1 MRKLL
6 FILLCSPLISISQ
19 SLIKV
24 DSIKIN
30 QSQIWSGV
38 SFDDGNIR
46 ITTMMPGN
54 TSSNHIF
61 LIDFDTSLNQIGSPI
76 QLTFDADIPSGKSI
90 TDHKHLFVNN
100 ELYVSFSLT
109 QDEDLYLFKTDNYG
123 NRIGNMVTVVS
134 AQPDPTND
142 MILFIS
148 DSLLHILFFRPI
160 SQHNVYTYD
169 LNLNFQQNQVTS
181 STLPHNNI
189 GDAMYKPPFYYMFT
203 GSEFGHNSNLTLT
216 KWNTDWSPAINNPQN
231 ILSSIN
237 GDGNWF
243 STGIVYDGVNNLWIV
258 AFQHIDQATSIN
270 SEHIDIVIFDDN
282 FSELYRMH
290 ATPNQCF
297 RPDLLLLDGYLFLTY
312 DKSGGGVFIHKY
324 LFQSPLSVL
333 TEKNE
338 KNTKPKLI
346 RDMLGKHTISRPNTP
361 LFYIYDDGTVEK
373 RIVIE

>member
-1 MRKLL
+1 MKRLL
-6 FILLCSPLISISQ
+6 LILLCFPLISLSQ

-38 SFDDGNIR
+38 SFDGSNIR

-54 TSSNHIF
+54 TLSNHIF
-61 LIDFDTSLNQIGSPI
+61 LMDFDTSLNQIGNPI
-76 QLTFDADIPSGKSI
+76 QLTFDTDIPSGKSI

-134 AQPDPTND
+134 AHPDPTND
-142 MILFIS
+142 MILFLS

-160 SQHNVYTYD
+160 SQHNIYTYD
-169 LNLNFQQNQVTS
+169 LNLNFLQNQLTS
-181 STLPHNNI
+181 SVLPHNNI
-189 GDAMYKPPFYYMFT
+189 GDAIYKSPFYYMFT
-203 GSEFGHNSNLTLT
+203 GNEFGHNSNITLT
-216 KWNTDWSPAINNPQN
+216 KWNTDWSPAISHPQN

-243 STGIVYDGVNNLWIV
+243 STGIVYDGTNNLWIV
-258 AFQHIDQATSIN
+258 AFQHIDQNTSIN

-282 FSELYRMH
+282 FFELSRAHVTSE
-290 ATPNQCF
+290 QCF

-312 DKSGGGVFIHKY
+312 DKSGSGVFIHKY
-324 LFQSPLSVL
+324 LLQYPLSVL

-338 KNTKPKLI
+338 KNNNPRLI
-346 RDMLGKHTISRPNTP
+346 RDMLGKSTINRINTP
-361 LFYIYDDGTVEK
+361 LFYIYNDGTVEK
-373 RIVIE
+373 KIIIE